1 MSDVR
6 CSTFLRHYKCMES
19 TQFNNQV
26 LKHSDKLFRLAKSI
40 LRNGDAAQDAVQDLI
55 VKLWEKR
62 SVLDDVENM
71 QAFTMRSMR
80 NLCLDTIRQNR
91 DEDELPVELEYV
103 EPNPYQQAE
112 QKDLATRIR
121 RMIDNLPELQR
132 TIIRMR
138 DVEEIE
144 ISEIAYITSL
154 TENAV
159 SVNLSRARQK
169 IREQIFNE
177 QKRVE
182 ETVWK

>member
-1 MSDVR
+1 
-6 CSTFLRHYKCMES
+6 MES
-19 TQFNNQV
+19 TQFNTQILN
-26 LKHSDKLFRLAKSI
+26 LSDKLFRLAKSI
-40 LRNGDAAQDAVQDLI
+40 LRNGDAAQDAVQELTM
-55 VKLWEKR
+55 KLWEKR
-62 SVLDDVENM
+62 HQLDEVENI

-91 DEDELPVELEYV
+91 DEDELPVEFEYI
-103 EPNPYQQAE
+103 EPNPHQQTE
-112 QKDLATRIR
+112 IRDLATRIR

-138 DVEEIE
+138 DVEEME
-144 ISEIAYITSL
+144 ISEIAYVTLI

-169 IREQIFNE
+169 IRDQILNE

-182 ETVWK
+182 ETIWK

>member
-1 MSDVR
+1 
-6 CSTFLRHYKCMES
+6 MES
-19 TQFNNQV
+19 TQFNTQILN
-26 LKHSDKLFRLAKSI
+26 HSDKLFRLAKSI
-40 LRNGDAAQDAVQDLI
+40 LRDGDAARDAVQDLI

-62 SVLDDVENM
+62 YMLDEVENL
-71 QAFTMRSMR
+71 QAFSMRSMR

-91 DEDELPVELEYV
+91 ETDELPVEIEFI
-103 EPNPYQQAE
+103 EPNPYQQTE
-112 QKDLATRIR
+112 LKDLATRVKW
-121 RMIDNLPELQR
+121 MIDHLPELQR

-138 DVEEIE
+138 DVEEME

-169 IREQIFNE
+169 IRDQILNE
-177 QKRVE
+177 QKKVE

>member
-1 MSDVR
+1 
-6 CSTFLRHYKCMES
+6 MES
-19 TQFNNQV
+19 TQFNSQILN
-26 LKHSDKLFRLAKSI
+26 HSDKLFRLAKSI
-40 LRNGDAAQDAVQDLI
+40 LRDGDAARDAVQDLI

-62 SVLDDVENM
+62 YMLDEVENI
-71 QAFTMRSMR
+71 QAFSMRSMR

-91 DEDELPVELEYV
+91 ETDELPVEIEFI
-103 EPNPYQQAE
+103 EPNPYQQTE
-112 QKDLATRIR
+112 LKDLATRVKW
-121 RMIDNLPELQR
+121 MIDHLPELQR

-138 DVEEIE
+138 DVEEME

-169 IREQIFNE
+169 IRDQILNE
-177 QKRVE
+177 QKKVE

>member
-6 CSTFLRHYKCMES
+6 CSTFLRHNKCMES

-62 SVLDDVENM
+62 TVLDDVDNM

-80 NLCLDTIRQNR
+80 NLCLDTIRQNK
-91 DEDELPVELEYV
+91 DEEELPVELEYV
-103 EPNPYQQAE
+103 EPNPHQQAE
-112 QKDLATRIR
+112 RKDLASLIR
-121 RMIDNLPELQR
+121 KLIDNLPELQR

-138 DVEEIE
+138 DVEEME
-144 ISEIAYITSL
+144 IPEIAYITSL

-169 IREQIFNE
+169 IREQILNE